1 MILTRTAKI
10 KLDISANEVLPTFQA
25 YTEAFNFVSEHG
37 FKKKITNSIKLHSET
52 YSDVRNLLPNLPSQ
66 LVCSARAK
74 ASEALAS
81 VFTKTKYKKFG
92 SQPKSK
98 LCSIRYE
105 KNSYSIN
112 KNNEL
117 SLSTISGRKKKIL
130 LAIPEYYKEHFES
143 WTRKSA
149 DLCII
154 KNKVYI
160 HIVFQKEVADVTSS
174 GIVVGIDRGI
184 NNLAVCSNN
193 KFYGGKVIKTQ
204 VRKYQKLR
212 SNLQSVGS
220 KSAKRHLK
228 KLSLKEKR
236 FRSDI
241 NHQISKD
248 IINSIPSG
256 STIVLEDL
264 KGIRK
269 NKLRKAQRTMLN
281 NWSFFQLEQ
290 FITYKAMA
298 NGIDVLHID
307 AKYTSQTCS
316 KCSFRSKNNRK
327 QHNFNCKSCGFK
339 INSDLNASRNIRIKQ
354 ISTYMVLIRAD
365 VNQPIV
371 GA

>member
-10 KLDISANEVLPTFQA
+10 KLEISASEVLPTFQA
-25 YTEAFNFVSEHG
+25 YTEAFNFVSKVG
-37 FKKKITNSIKLHSET
+37 FISKITNSIKLHNET
-52 YSDVRNLLPNLPSQ
+52 YSDIRSLLPNLPSQ

-74 ASEALAS
+74 AAEALIS
-81 VFTKTKYKKFG
+81 CFTQTKHKKLG

-98 LCSIRYE
+98 LCSIRYDN
-105 KNSYSIN
+105 NSYSIN

-117 SLSTISGRKKKIL
+117 SLSTVSGRKKKIS
-130 LAIPEYYKEHFES
+130 LAIPEYYKDHFKS
-143 WTRKSA
+143 WIRKSA
-149 DLCII
+149 DLCVI

-160 HIVFQKEVADVTSS
+160 HIVFQKEVEDVTSS

-193 KFYGGKVIKTQ
+193 KFYGGKVIKNQ
-204 VRKYQKLR
+204 VKKYQKLR

-228 KLSLKEKR
+228 KLVLKEKR
-236 FRSDI
+236 FRLDI
-241 NHQISKD
+241 NHQISKN
-248 IINSIPSG
+248 IINSIPAG

-269 NKLRKAQRTMLN
+269 SKLRKTQRTMLN

-290 FITYKAMA
+290 FITYKAMEK
-298 NGIDVLHID
+298 GIDVMYVD

-327 QHNFNCKSCGFK
+327 QHSFNCNSCSFT
-339 INSDLNASRNIRIKQ
+339 INSDLNASRNIRIKH
-354 ISTYMVLIRAD
+354 INTYMMLILAD

-371 GA
+371 EA